1 MDLKFVLGIL
11 LIIVII
17 NYLRIEDTKKI
28 VSLEKQGLNKE
39 RNPTNIGFVKPEHK
53 LLNILSN
60 ISSGKKIKL
69 YGNCNKFI
77 YHRNTIEKSVND
89 RLTHLLKK
97 MINTLNQV
105 NISEFY
111 VKSIE
116 NVYGLIDCKG
126 NQRYIIDFFIYDIK
140 NFYTIRLVT
149 DIVIIDGETYINYLN
164 VQTGSNSTLLNRYDV
179 KFNSTGILLDSDM
192 FHENIANLF
201 DNYYMNSFK
210 VIGVSDTSLE
220 FNKEDLND
228 VYRLGSFEN
237 MYLPSNLSEST
248 INEINSKGMKGY
260 LEMYLPENQPTIKD
274 PSFCNKYKLEWDS
287 YGNPSNDNS
296 DENCYVNNN
305 STTGEITQPY
315 FAPGV
320 IYERSSNDKYQW
332 LKNVS
337 RGNIMRSL
345 GY

>member
-1 MDLKFVLGIL
+1 MNFGLILGLLL
-11 LIIVII
+11 LIIII
-17 NYLRIEDTKKI
+17 NYLRIGDSKKLTA
-28 VSLEKQGLNKE
+28 SNQDYNKE
-39 RNPTNIGFVKPEHK
+39 KNSTNIGFVKPENRLLK
-53 LLNILSN
+53 LLSN

-69 YGNCNKFI
+69 YGDCNKFV
-77 YHRNTIEKSVND
+77 YNKNTIEKSVND
-89 RLTHLLKK
+89 SLTDVLKK
-97 MINTLNQV
+97 MINTLNKV
-105 NISEFY
+105 NISDFF
-111 VKSIE
+111 VKNIE

-179 KFNSTGILLDSDM
+179 KFNSSGILLDSNM
-192 FHENIANLF
+192 FHENISNLF

-210 VIGVSDTSLE
+210 VIGVSDTNLE

-248 INEINSKGMKGY
+248 INEMNSKGIKGY

-274 PSFCNKYKLEWDS
+274 PSFCNKYKIEWDS

-305 STTGEITQPY
+305 STSGEITQPY

-320 IYERSSNDKYQW
+320 IYERSSNDQYQW

-337 RGNIMRSL
+337 RGNIMRSQ

>member
-1 MDLKFVLGIL
+1 MNSRIIFGL
-11 LIIVII
+11 LLLVVII
-17 NYLRIEDTKKI
+17 NYLRIEDSKKLTTLKQDVI
-28 VSLEKQGLNKE
+28 KEKNS
-39 RNPTNIGFVKPEHK
+39 TNIGFVKPENRLLK
-53 LLNILSN
+53 LFSN

-69 YGNCNKFI
+69 YGDCNRFV
-77 YHRNTIEKSVND
+77 YHRNTIDKSVND
-89 RLTHLLKK
+89 SLTDILKR
-97 MINTLNQV
+97 MINTLNKV
-105 NISEFY
+105 NISDFY
-111 VKSIE
+111 VKNIE

-164 VQTGSNSTLLNRYDV
+164 VQTGSNSTILNRYDV
-179 KFNSTGILLDSDM
+179 KFNSSGILLDSNM
-192 FHENIANLF
+192 FHENIGNLF

-210 VIGVSDTSLE
+210 VVGVSDTNLE

-228 VYRLGSFEN
+228 VYCLGSLEN
-237 MYLPSNLSEST
+237 MYLPSNLSESS
-248 INEINSKGMKGY
+248 INEINSKGLGGY

-274 PSFCNKYKLEWDS
+274 PSFCNKYKIEWDS

-337 RGNIMRSL
+337 RGNIMRSQ